1 VIFKNRFRQKTSRMT
16 KIARILIGSAAL
28 SFGLLSKSLPPIVL
42 GLVLAKMIVVLNVG
56 VMVFW

>member
-1 VIFKNRFRQKTSRMT
+1 MT